1 MQQIKFNNSTYMK
14 ARLLIILIQNL
25 KKQMII
31 KKLTTTNYN
40 KVYNKQKT
48 NNINISSRILMSNNH
63 NKKLVLNQTYQNRIN
78 SKNKINNKI
87 NKIN

>member
-1 MQQIKFNNSTYMK
+1 MQQIKFNNSIYMK
-14 ARLLIILIQNL
+14 VKLLIILTQNL

>member
-1 MQQIKFNNSTYMK
+1 MQQIKFNNSIYMK
-14 ARLLIILIQNL
+14 VKLLIILIQNL

-31 KKLTTTNYN
+31 KKLTMMNYN